1 MNAET
6 FLPISRGAFST
17 RLARGLRRD
26 VFRNVGDQVTP
37 RHQVLLR
44 TIKSCSLPCPNAK
57 ERLRIWDRAVR
68 AVRGATFAFKEGV
81 ADGNLVMSGVSM
93 SIKDVYYE
101 NGPCEK
107 VLALGAVNAL
117 LEEPILFAMIDIGSI
132 SQHAIERMFER
143 IVTTD
148 KKHIMR
154 ELTIAA
160 RWMHILRN
168 RCFQRRQDE
177 TVHQLI
183 VPCHGGNL
191 LCTRDPS
198 TGEIH
203 ARTWVNRGTKRRHDE
218 SADALEAW
226 LALKAGNQ
234 ADAFEAMLAAPAN
247 AWFRQP
253 RQQGGRN

>member
-6 FLPISRGAFST
+6 SLPISRGAFSLQ
-17 RLARGLRRD
+17 LARGLRRD
-26 VFRNVGDQVTP
+26 VFRRIADQVTP
-37 RHQVLLR
+37 KHQALLR

-57 ERLRIWDRAVR
+57 ERLRIWDRAVQ
-68 AVRGATFAFKEGV
+68 AVRGATFAFKEGL
-81 ADGNLVMSGVSM
+81 ADGNLVMTGISM
-93 SIKDVYYE
+93 SIKDINYE
-101 NGPCEK
+101 SGPSEK
-107 VLALGAVNAL
+107 VLALRAVNAL
-117 LEEPILFAMIDIGSI
+117 CEEPILFAMIDIGSI

-143 IVTTD
+143 IATTD

-160 RWMHILRN
+160 EWMHTLRN
-168 RCFQRRQDE
+168 RCFQRCRNDP
-177 TVHQLI
+177 VLQLV

-226 LALKAGNQ
+226 LASKGNRT
-234 ADAFEAMLAAPAN
+234 DAFEAMLAAPAN
-247 AWFRQP
+247 TWFKQP
-253 RQQGGRN
+253 YQPQP